1 MAQKRDKFIKV
12 MLTEEEYKN
21 IERYSHIEFQNKS
34 EFIRESI
41 KTRIEQ
47 IKDQI
52 LFHKEDR
59 MKDGNLRKKL
69 LKETSE
75 AIDANR
81 SKELLQKPEKTQI
94 SQRKERL
101 QERKR
106 KLKKELEHIEQALD
120 DEG

>member
-34 EFIRESI
+34 EFIREAI